1 MLKEGS
7 QVLKTNRRQVM
18 HTNELLNAVLSDLSD
33 LKAVNIIP
41 LDVRQITS
49 ITDYMVIASGNS
61 SRHVRA
67 IADNL
72 IHKMK
77 ERFIQPFSIEGD
89 TDDEWVLVDLGD
101 IVVHIMQP
109 RTRDYYNLE
118 KLWNT
123 NQQLK
128 ASA

>member
-1 MLKEGS
+1 
-7 QVLKTNRRQVM
+7 M
-18 HTNELLNAVLSDLSD
+18 HTKEILNSILNDLSD
-33 LKAVNIIP
+33 FKAVNVTP

-77 ERFIQPFSIEGD
+77 ERSFSPLSIEGD
-89 TDDEWVLVDLGD
+89 TEDEWVLVDFGD
-101 IVVHIMQP
+101 VVVHIMQP
-109 RTRDYYNLE
+109 RTRDFYNLE
-118 KLWNT
+118 KLWT
-123 NQQLK
+123 HCSHHLK

>member
-1 MLKEGS
+1 
-7 QVLKTNRRQVM
+7 M
-18 HTNELLNAVLSDLSD
+18 HINELLHSVLNDLSD
-33 LKAVNIIP
+33 LKAVNITP

-77 ERFIQPFSIEGD
+77 ERSLQPFSIEGD
-89 TDDEWVLVDLGD
+89 TEDEWVLVDLGD
-101 IVVHIMQP
+101 VVVHIMQP
-109 RTRDYYNLE
+109 RTRDFYNLE
-118 KLWNT
+118 KLWTDCNHH
-123 NQQLK
+123 LK
-128 ASA
+128 AS

>member
-1 MLKEGS
+1 
-7 QVLKTNRRQVM
+7 M
-18 HTNELLNAVLSDLSD
+18 HTNELLDLVLDDLSD
-33 LKAVNIIP
+33 LKAVSITP

-77 ERFIQPFSIEGD
+77 ERTISPSIEGD
-89 TDDEWVLVDLGD
+89 TEDEWVLVDLGD

-118 KLWNT
+118 KLWT
-123 NQQLK
+123 DPNQYYK

>member
-1 MLKEGS
+1 
-7 QVLKTNRRQVM
+7 M